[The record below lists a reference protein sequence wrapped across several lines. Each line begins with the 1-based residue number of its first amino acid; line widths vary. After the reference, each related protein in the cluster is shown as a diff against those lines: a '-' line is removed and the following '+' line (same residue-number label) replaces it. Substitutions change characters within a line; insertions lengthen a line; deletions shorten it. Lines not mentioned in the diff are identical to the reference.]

1 MTKIQKSEES
11 YIKNIFESI
20 SKDYDLM
27 NDLIT
32 FKYHSKWKKEIVMIA
47 KEDNPKVILD
57 IATGTGDIAINLSKL
72 KDSQI
77 IGVDISEKML
87 DVAGDKIRKMNIT
100 NITLELSKAE
110 KLKYRNTAPKI
121 ETEIKLITTFHGR
134 PLKNIK
140 PITVI
145 IIKIVCPTSGCC
157 NRRNTLK
164 NNKVAGIIWRKIFSS
179 ILDLAKNQET
189 TITNEGFKNSD
200 GWIVKPKIGNH
211 LDAPPLLI
219 PITSVKKIPIK
230 LIIKTN
236 KDSFLVL
243 SEGRIEIQIRKSNEI
258 KQ

>member
-1 MTKIQKSEES
+1 MNKIQKSEES

-100 NITLELSKAE
+100 NITFELSKAE
-110 KLKYRNTAPKI
+110 KLKYKNNFFDLISIGYGVRNFEDLINGLK
-121 ETEIKLITTFHGR
+121 ESYRVLKKNGKLIILETSVPNNFLIKYLYLLFTSIYV
-134 PLKNIK
+134 PLISFIFTKNIK
-140 PITVI
+140 AYNYLLDSTKEFPHEKEFK
-145 IIKIVCPTSGCC
+145 KILGSV
-157 NRRNTLK
+157 
-164 NNKVAGIIWRKIFSS
+164 
-179 ILDLAKNQET
+179 
-189 TITNEGFKNSD
+189 GFKNIAS
-200 GWIVKPKIGNH
+200 
-211 LDAPPLLI
+211 
-219 PITSVKKIPIK
+219 KKKFFGISTIYILTK
-230 LIIKTN
+230 
-236 KDSFLVL
+236 
-243 SEGRIEIQIRKSNEI
+243 
-258 KQ
+258 

>member
-32 FKYHSKWKKEIVMIA
+32 FKYHSKWKKEIAMIA

-110 KLKYRNTAPKI
+110 KLKYRNNFFDLISIGYGVRNFEDLINGLK
-121 ETEIKLITTFHGR
+121 ESYRVLKKNGKLIILETSVPNNFLIKYLYLLFTSIYV
-134 PLKNIK
+134 PLISFIFTKNIK
-140 PITVI
+140 AYNYLLDSTKEFPHEKEFK
-145 IIKIVCPTSGCC
+145 KILGSV
-157 NRRNTLK
+157 
-164 NNKVAGIIWRKIFSS
+164 
-179 ILDLAKNQET
+179 
-189 TITNEGFKNSD
+189 GFKNIAS
-200 GWIVKPKIGNH
+200 
-211 LDAPPLLI
+211 
-219 PITSVKKIPIK
+219 KKKFFGISTIYILTK
-230 LIIKTN
+230 
-236 KDSFLVL
+236 
-243 SEGRIEIQIRKSNEI
+243 
-258 KQ
+258 

>member
-32 FKYHSKWKKEIVMIA
+32 FKYHSKWKKEIAMIA

-77 IGVDISEKML
+77 IGLDISEKML

-110 KLKYRNTAPKI
+110 KLKYKNNFFDLISIGYGVRNFEDLINGLK
-121 ETEIKLITTFHGR
+121 ESYRVLKKNGKLIILETSVPNNFLIKYLYLLFTSIYV
-134 PLKNIK
+134 PLISFIFTKNIK
-140 PITVI
+140 AYNYLLDSTKEFPHEKEFK
-145 IIKIVCPTSGCC
+145 KILSLV
-157 NRRNTLK
+157 
-164 NNKVAGIIWRKIFSS
+164 
-179 ILDLAKNQET
+179 
-189 TITNEGFKNSD
+189 GFKN
-200 GWIVKPKIGNH
+200 
-211 LDAPPLLI
+211 
-219 PITSVKKIPIK
+219 
-230 LIIKTN
+230 
-236 KDSFLVL
+236 
-243 SEGRIEIQIRKSNEI
+243 IESKRKFFGISTI
-258 KQ
+258 YILTK

>member
-1 MTKIQKSEES
+1 MTKIQKLEES

-32 FKYHSKWKKEIVMIA
+32 FKYHSKWKKEIAMIG

-110 KLKYRNTAPKI
+110 KLKYKNNFFDLISIGYGVRNFEDLINGLK
-121 ETEIKLITTFHGR
+121 ESYRVLKKNGKLIILETSVPSNFLIKYLYLIFTSIYV
-134 PLKNIK
+134 PLISFIFTKNMK
-140 PITVI
+140 AYNYLLDSTKEFPHEKEFK
-145 IIKIVCPTSGCC
+145 KILGSV
-157 NRRNTLK
+157 
-164 NNKVAGIIWRKIFSS
+164 
-179 ILDLAKNQET
+179 
-189 TITNEGFKNSD
+189 GFKNIAS
-200 GWIVKPKIGNH
+200 
-211 LDAPPLLI
+211 
-219 PITSVKKIPIK
+219 KKKFFGISTIYILTK
-230 LIIKTN
+230 
-236 KDSFLVL
+236 
-243 SEGRIEIQIRKSNEI
+243 
-258 KQ
+258 

>member
-87 DVAGDKIRKMNIT
+87 DVAVDKIRKMNIT

-110 KLKYRNTAPKI
+110 KLKYKNNFFDLISIGYGVRNFEDLINGLK
-121 ETEIKLITTFHGR
+121 ESYRVLKKNGKLIILETSVPSNFLIKYLYLIFTSIYV
-134 PLKNIK
+134 PLISFIFTKNIK
-140 PITVI
+140 AYNYLLDSTKEFPNEKEFK
-145 IIKIVCPTSGCC
+145 KI
-157 NRRNTLK
+157 L
-164 NNKVAGIIWRKIFSS
+164 SS
-179 ILDLAKNQET
+179 V
-189 TITNEGFKNSD
+189 GFKN
-200 GWIVKPKIGNH
+200 
-211 LDAPPLLI
+211 
-219 PITSVKKIPIK
+219 
-230 LIIKTN
+230 
-236 KDSFLVL
+236 
-243 SEGRIEIQIRKSNEI
+243 IESKRKFFGISTI
-258 KQ
+258 YILTK

>member
-32 FKYHSKWKKEIVMIA
+32 FKYHSKWKKEIAMIA

-100 NITLELSKAE
+100 NIKLELSKAE
-110 KLKYRNTAPKI
+110 KLKYKNNFFDLISIGYGVRNFEDLINGLK
-121 ETEIKLITTFHGR
+121 ESYRVLKKNGKLIILETSVPNNFLIKCLYLLFTSIYV
-134 PLKNIK
+134 PLISFIFTKNIK
-140 PITVI
+140 AYNYLLDSTKEFPHEKEFK
-145 IIKIVCPTSGCC
+145 KILGSV
-157 NRRNTLK
+157 
-164 NNKVAGIIWRKIFSS
+164 
-179 ILDLAKNQET
+179 
-189 TITNEGFKNSD
+189 GFKNIAS
-200 GWIVKPKIGNH
+200 
-211 LDAPPLLI
+211 
-219 PITSVKKIPIK
+219 KKKFFGISTIYILTK
-230 LIIKTN
+230 
-236 KDSFLVL
+236 
-243 SEGRIEIQIRKSNEI
+243 
-258 KQ
+258 

>member
-32 FKYHSKWKKEIVMIA
+32 FKYHSKWKKEIALIA

-87 DVAGDKIRKMNIT
+87 DVAGDKIRKMNIN

-110 KLKYRNTAPKI
+110 KLKYRNNFFD
-121 ETEIKLITTFHGR
+121 LISIGYGVRNFEDLING
-134 PLKNIK
+134 LKESYR
-140 PITVI
+140 V
-145 IIKIVCPTSGCC
+145 
-157 NRRNTLK
+157 LK
-164 NNKVAGIIWRKIFSS
+164 ENG
-179 ILDLAKNQET
+179 
-189 TITNEGFKNSD
+189 
-200 GWIVKPKIGNH
+200 
-211 LDAPPLLI
+211 
-219 PITSVKKIPIK
+219 K
-230 LIIKTN
+230 LIILETSVPNNYLVKYIYILFTSIYIPLISFIFTRNIKAYNYLLNSTKEFPPEKEFKKILSIVGFTN
-236 KDSFLVL
+236 
-243 SEGRIEIQIRKSNEI
+243 IESKRKFFGISTI
-258 KQ
+258 YILTK

>member
-32 FKYHSKWKKEIVMIA
+32 FKYHSKWKKEIAMIA

-110 KLKYRNTAPKI
+110 KLKYKNNFFDLISIGYGVRNFEDLINGLK
-121 ETEIKLITTFHGR
+121 ESYRVLKKNGKLIILETSVPNNFLIKYLYLLFTSIYV
-134 PLKNIK
+134 PLISFIFTKNIK
-140 PITVI
+140 AYNYLLDSTKEFPHEKEFK
-145 IIKIVCPTSGCC
+145 KILGSV
-157 NRRNTLK
+157 
-164 NNKVAGIIWRKIFSS
+164 
-179 ILDLAKNQET
+179 
-189 TITNEGFKNSD
+189 GFKNIAS
-200 GWIVKPKIGNH
+200 
-211 LDAPPLLI
+211 
-219 PITSVKKIPIK
+219 KKKFFGISTIYILTK
-230 LIIKTN
+230 
-236 KDSFLVL
+236 
-243 SEGRIEIQIRKSNEI
+243 
-258 KQ
+258 

>member
-110 KLKYRNTAPKI
+110 KLKYKNNFFDLISIGYGVRNFEDLINGLK
-121 ETEIKLITTFHGR
+121 ESYRVLKKNGKLIILETSVPSNFLIKYLYLIFTSIYV
-134 PLKNIK
+134 PLISFIFTKNMK
-140 PITVI
+140 AYNYLLDSTKEFPHEKEFK
-145 IIKIVCPTSGCC
+145 KILGSV
-157 NRRNTLK
+157 
-164 NNKVAGIIWRKIFSS
+164 
-179 ILDLAKNQET
+179 
-189 TITNEGFKNSD
+189 GFKNIAS
-200 GWIVKPKIGNH
+200 
-211 LDAPPLLI
+211 
-219 PITSVKKIPIK
+219 KKKFFGISTIYILTK
-230 LIIKTN
+230 
-236 KDSFLVL
+236 
-243 SEGRIEIQIRKSNEI
+243 
-258 KQ
+258 

>member
-32 FKYHSKWKKEIVMIA
+32 FKYHSKWKKEIAMIA
-47 KEDNPKVILD
+47 EEDNPKVILD

-110 KLKYRNTAPKI
+110 KLKYKNNFFDLISIGYGVRNFEDLINGLK
-121 ETEIKLITTFHGR
+121 ESYRVLKKNGKLIILETSVPNNFLIKYLYLLFTSIYV
-134 PLKNIK
+134 PLISFIFTKNIK
-140 PITVI
+140 AYNYLLDSTKEFPHEKEFK
-145 IIKIVCPTSGCC
+145 KILGSV
-157 NRRNTLK
+157 
-164 NNKVAGIIWRKIFSS
+164 
-179 ILDLAKNQET
+179 
-189 TITNEGFKNSD
+189 GFKNIAS
-200 GWIVKPKIGNH
+200 
-211 LDAPPLLI
+211 
-219 PITSVKKIPIK
+219 KKKFFGVSTIYILTK
-230 LIIKTN
+230 
-236 KDSFLVL
+236 
-243 SEGRIEIQIRKSNEI
+243 
-258 KQ
+258 

>member
-32 FKYHSKWKKEIVMIA
+32 FKYHSKWKKEIAMIA

-110 KLKYRNTAPKI
+110 KLKFKNNFFDLISIGYGVRNFEDLINGLKESYRVLKKNG
-121 ETEIKLITTFHGR
+121 KLIILETSVPNNFLIKCLYLLFTSIYV
-134 PLKNIK
+134 PLISFIFTKNIK
-140 PITVI
+140 AYKYLLDSTKEFPHEKEFK
-145 IIKIVCPTSGCC
+145 KILGSV
-157 NRRNTLK
+157 
-164 NNKVAGIIWRKIFSS
+164 
-179 ILDLAKNQET
+179 
-189 TITNEGFKNSD
+189 GFKNIAS
-200 GWIVKPKIGNH
+200 
-211 LDAPPLLI
+211 
-219 PITSVKKIPIK
+219 KKKFFGISTIYILTK
-230 LIIKTN
+230 
-236 KDSFLVL
+236 
-243 SEGRIEIQIRKSNEI
+243 
-258 KQ
+258 

>member
-32 FKYHSKWKKEIVMIA
+32 FKYHSKWKKEIAMIA

-110 KLKYRNTAPKI
+110 KLKYKNNFFDLISIGYGVRNFEDLINGLK
-121 ETEIKLITTFHGR
+121 ESYRVLKKNGKLIILETSVPSNFLIKYLYLIFTSIYV
-134 PLKNIK
+134 PLISFIFTKNIK
-140 PITVI
+140 AYNYLLESTKEFPHEKEFK
-145 IIKIVCPTSGCC
+145 KILGSV
-157 NRRNTLK
+157 
-164 NNKVAGIIWRKIFSS
+164 
-179 ILDLAKNQET
+179 
-189 TITNEGFKNSD
+189 GFKNIAS
-200 GWIVKPKIGNH
+200 
-211 LDAPPLLI
+211 
-219 PITSVKKIPIK
+219 KKKFFGISTIYIATK
-230 LIIKTN
+230 
-236 KDSFLVL
+236 
-243 SEGRIEIQIRKSNEI
+243 
-258 KQ
+258 

>member
-32 FKYHSKWKKEIVMIA
+32 FKYHSKWKKEIAMIA

-77 IGVDISEKML
+77 IGLDISEKML

-110 KLKYRNTAPKI
+110 KLKYKNNFFDLISIGYGVRNFEDLINGLK
-121 ETEIKLITTFHGR
+121 ESYRVLKKNGKLIILETSVPNNFLIKYLYLLFTSIYV
-134 PLKNIK
+134 PLISFIFTKNIK
-140 PITVI
+140 AYNYLLDSTKEFPHEKEFK
-145 IIKIVCPTSGCC
+145 KILGSV
-157 NRRNTLK
+157 
-164 NNKVAGIIWRKIFSS
+164 
-179 ILDLAKNQET
+179 
-189 TITNEGFKNSD
+189 GFKNIAS
-200 GWIVKPKIGNH
+200 
-211 LDAPPLLI
+211 
-219 PITSVKKIPIK
+219 KKKFFGIS
-230 LIIKTN
+230 IIYILTK
-236 KDSFLVL
+236 
-243 SEGRIEIQIRKSNEI
+243 
-258 KQ
+258 

>member
-1 MTKIQKSEES
+1 MTKIRKSEES

-32 FKYHSKWKKEIVMIA
+32 FKYHSKWKKEIALIA

-110 KLKYRNTAPKI
+110 KLKYKNNFFDLISIGYGVRNFEDLINGLK
-121 ETEIKLITTFHGR
+121 ESYRVLKKNGKLIILETSVPNNFLIKCLYLLFTSIYV
-134 PLKNIK
+134 PLISFIFTKNIK
-140 PITVI
+140 AYNYLLDSTKEFPHEKEFK
-145 IIKIVCPTSGCC
+145 KILGSV
-157 NRRNTLK
+157 
-164 NNKVAGIIWRKIFSS
+164 
-179 ILDLAKNQET
+179 
-189 TITNEGFKNSD
+189 GFKNIAS
-200 GWIVKPKIGNH
+200 
-211 LDAPPLLI
+211 
-219 PITSVKKIPIK
+219 KKKFFGISTIYILTK
-230 LIIKTN
+230 
-236 KDSFLVL
+236 
-243 SEGRIEIQIRKSNEI
+243 
-258 KQ
+258 

>member
-32 FKYHSKWKKEIVMIA
+32 FKYHSKWKKEIAMIA

-110 KLKYRNTAPKI
+110 KLKY
-121 ETEIKLITTFHGR
+121 
-134 PLKNIK
+134 
-140 PITVI
+140 
-145 IIKIVCPTSGCC
+145 
-157 NRRNTLK
+157 K
-164 NNKVAGIIWRKIFSS
+164 NNFFDLISIGYGVRNFEDIINGLKESYRVLK
-179 ILDLAKNQET
+179 KN
-189 TITNEGFKNSD
+189 G
-200 GWIVKPKIGNH
+200 
-211 LDAPPLLI
+211 
-219 PITSVKKIPIK
+219 K
-230 LIIKTN
+230 LIILET
-236 KDSFLVL
+236 
-243 SEGRIEIQIRKSNEI
+243 
-258 KQ
+258 

>member
-32 FKYHSKWKKEIVMIA
+32 FKYHSKWKREIAMIA

-100 NITLELSKAE
+100 NITFELSKAE
-110 KLKYRNTAPKI
+110 KLKYKNNFFDLISIGYGVRNFEDLINGLK
-121 ETEIKLITTFHGR
+121 ESYRVLKKNGKLIILETSVPNNFLIKYLYLLFTSIYV
-134 PLKNIK
+134 PLISFIFTKNIK
-140 PITVI
+140 AYNYLLDSTKEFPHEKEFK
-145 IIKIVCPTSGCC
+145 KILGSV
-157 NRRNTLK
+157 
-164 NNKVAGIIWRKIFSS
+164 
-179 ILDLAKNQET
+179 
-189 TITNEGFKNSD
+189 GFKNIAS
-200 GWIVKPKIGNH
+200 
-211 LDAPPLLI
+211 
-219 PITSVKKIPIK
+219 KKKFFGISTIYILTK
-230 LIIKTN
+230 
-236 KDSFLVL
+236 
-243 SEGRIEIQIRKSNEI
+243 
-258 KQ
+258 

>member
-32 FKYHSKWKKEIVMIA
+32 FKYHSKWKKEIAMIA

-110 KLKYRNTAPKI
+110 KLKYKNNFFDLISIGYGVRNFEDLINGLK
-121 ETEIKLITTFHGR
+121 ESYRVLKKNGKLIILETSVPNNFLIKYLYLLFTSIYV
-134 PLKNIK
+134 PLISFIFTKNIK
-140 PITVI
+140 AYNYLLDSTKEFPHEKEFK
-145 IIKIVCPTSGCC
+145 KILGSV
-157 NRRNTLK
+157 
-164 NNKVAGIIWRKIFSS
+164 
-179 ILDLAKNQET
+179 
-189 TITNEGFKNSD
+189 GFKNIAS
-200 GWIVKPKIGNH
+200 
-211 LDAPPLLI
+211 
-219 PITSVKKIPIK
+219 KKKFFGVSTIYILTK
-230 LIIKTN
+230 
-236 KDSFLVL
+236 
-243 SEGRIEIQIRKSNEI
+243 
-258 KQ
+258 

>member
-32 FKYHSKWKKEIVMIA
+32 FKYHSKWKKEIAMIA

-110 KLKYRNTAPKI
+110 KLKYKNNFFDLISIGYGVRNFEDLINGLK
-121 ETEIKLITTFHGR
+121 ESYRVLKKNGKLIILETSVPNNFLIKYLYLLFTSIYVPFIS
-134 PLKNIK
+134 LIFTKNTK
-140 PITVI
+140 AYNYLLDSTKEFPREEEFK
-145 IIKIVCPTSGCC
+145 KILGSV
-157 NRRNTLK
+157 
-164 NNKVAGIIWRKIFSS
+164 
-179 ILDLAKNQET
+179 
-189 TITNEGFKNSD
+189 GFKNIAS
-200 GWIVKPKIGNH
+200 
-211 LDAPPLLI
+211 
-219 PITSVKKIPIK
+219 KKKFFGISTIYILTK
-230 LIIKTN
+230 
-236 KDSFLVL
+236 
-243 SEGRIEIQIRKSNEI
+243 
-258 KQ
+258 

>member
-32 FKYHSKWKKEIVMIA
+32 FKYHSKWKKEIAMIA

-57 IATGTGDIAINLSKL
+57 VATGTGDIAINLSKL

-110 KLKYRNTAPKI
+110 KLKYKNNFFDLISIGYGVRNFEDLINGLK
-121 ETEIKLITTFHGR
+121 ESYRVLKKNGKLIILETSVPNNFLIKYLYLLFTSIYV
-134 PLKNIK
+134 PLISFIFTKNIK
-140 PITVI
+140 AYNYLLDSTKEFPHEKEFK
-145 IIKIVCPTSGCC
+145 KILGSV
-157 NRRNTLK
+157 
-164 NNKVAGIIWRKIFSS
+164 
-179 ILDLAKNQET
+179 
-189 TITNEGFKNSD
+189 GFKNIAS
-200 GWIVKPKIGNH
+200 
-211 LDAPPLLI
+211 
-219 PITSVKKIPIK
+219 KKKFFGISTIYILTK
-230 LIIKTN
+230 
-236 KDSFLVL
+236 
-243 SEGRIEIQIRKSNEI
+243 
-258 KQ
+258 

>member
-32 FKYHSKWKKEIVMIA
+32 FKYHSKWKKEIALIA

-100 NITLELSKAE
+100 NIKLELSKAE
-110 KLKYRNTAPKI
+110 KLKYKNNFFDLISIGYGVRNFEDLINGLK
-121 ETEIKLITTFHGR
+121 ESYRVLKKNGKLIILETSVPNNFLIKYLYLLFTSIYV
-134 PLKNIK
+134 PLISFIFTKNIK
-140 PITVI
+140 AYNYLLDSTKEFPHEKEFK
-145 IIKIVCPTSGCC
+145 KILGSV
-157 NRRNTLK
+157 
-164 NNKVAGIIWRKIFSS
+164 
-179 ILDLAKNQET
+179 
-189 TITNEGFKNSD
+189 GFKNIAS
-200 GWIVKPKIGNH
+200 
-211 LDAPPLLI
+211 
-219 PITSVKKIPIK
+219 KKKFFGISTIYILTK
-230 LIIKTN
+230 
-236 KDSFLVL
+236 
-243 SEGRIEIQIRKSNEI
+243 
-258 KQ
+258 

>member
-32 FKYHSKWKKEIVMIA
+32 FKYHSKWKKEIAMIA

-100 NITLELSKAE
+100 NITFELSKAE
-110 KLKYRNTAPKI
+110 KLKYKNNFFDLISIGYGVRNFEDLINGLK
-121 ETEIKLITTFHGR
+121 ESYRVLKKNGKLIILETSVPSNFLIKYLYLIFTSIYV
-134 PLKNIK
+134 PLISFIFTKNIK
-140 PITVI
+140 AYNYLLDSTKEFPNEKEFK
-145 IIKIVCPTSGCC
+145 KI
-157 NRRNTLK
+157 L
-164 NNKVAGIIWRKIFSS
+164 SS
-179 ILDLAKNQET
+179 V
-189 TITNEGFKNSD
+189 GFKN
-200 GWIVKPKIGNH
+200 
-211 LDAPPLLI
+211 
-219 PITSVKKIPIK
+219 
-230 LIIKTN
+230 
-236 KDSFLVL
+236 
-243 SEGRIEIQIRKSNEI
+243 IESK
-258 KQ
+258 

>member
-1 MTKIQKSEES
+1 MNKIQKSEES

-110 KLKYRNTAPKI
+110 KLKYKNNFFDLISIGYGVRNFEDLINGLK
-121 ETEIKLITTFHGR
+121 ESYRVLKKNGKLIILETSVPNNFLIKYLYLLFTSIYV
-134 PLKNIK
+134 PLISFIFTKNIK
-140 PITVI
+140 AYNYLLDSTKEFPHEKEFK
-145 IIKIVCPTSGCC
+145 KILGSV
-157 NRRNTLK
+157 
-164 NNKVAGIIWRKIFSS
+164 
-179 ILDLAKNQET
+179 
-189 TITNEGFKNSD
+189 GFKNIAS
-200 GWIVKPKIGNH
+200 
-211 LDAPPLLI
+211 
-219 PITSVKKIPIK
+219 KKKFFGISTIYILTK
-230 LIIKTN
+230 
-236 KDSFLVL
+236 
-243 SEGRIEIQIRKSNEI
+243 
-258 KQ
+258 

>member
-32 FKYHSKWKKEIVMIA
+32 FKYHSKWKKEIAMIA

-110 KLKYRNTAPKI
+110 KLKYKNNFFDLISIGYGVRNFEDLINGLK
-121 ETEIKLITTFHGR
+121 ESYRVLKKNGKLIILETSVPNNFLIKYLYLLFTSIYV
-134 PLKNIK
+134 PLISFIFTKNIK
-140 PITVI
+140 AYNYLLDSTKEFPHEKEFK
-145 IIKIVCPTSGCC
+145 KILGSV
-157 NRRNTLK
+157 
-164 NNKVAGIIWRKIFSS
+164 
-179 ILDLAKNQET
+179 
-189 TITNEGFKNSD
+189 GFKN
-200 GWIVKPKIGNH
+200 
-211 LDAPPLLI
+211 
-219 PITSVKKIPIK
+219 ITSKKKFFGISTIYILTK
-230 LIIKTN
+230 
-236 KDSFLVL
+236 
-243 SEGRIEIQIRKSNEI
+243 
-258 KQ
+258 

>member
-32 FKYHSKWKKEIVMIA
+32 FKYHSKWKKEIAMIA

-77 IGVDISEKML
+77 IGLDISEKML

-110 KLKYRNTAPKI
+110 KLKYKNNFFDLISIGYGVRNFEDLINGLK
-121 ETEIKLITTFHGR
+121 ESYRVLKKNGKLIILETSVPNNFLIKYLYLLFTSIYV
-134 PLKNIK
+134 PLISFIFTKNIK
-140 PITVI
+140 AYNYLLDSTKEFPHEKEFK
-145 IIKIVCPTSGCC
+145 KILGSV
-157 NRRNTLK
+157 
-164 NNKVAGIIWRKIFSS
+164 
-179 ILDLAKNQET
+179 
-189 TITNEGFKNSD
+189 GFKNIAS
-200 GWIVKPKIGNH
+200 
-211 LDAPPLLI
+211 
-219 PITSVKKIPIK
+219 KKKFFGISTIYILTK
-230 LIIKTN
+230 
-236 KDSFLVL
+236 
-243 SEGRIEIQIRKSNEI
+243 
-258 KQ
+258 